1 MITSLSLEN
10 FKSFQKL
17 DNLEIKPLT
26 ILLGRN
32 SCGKSSIIQSLLLL
46 KQTLEE
52 NNEDDLNVEGKY
64 LKFSDLKDISYGLP
78 KGKDANIGYKFN
90 ISSFKS
96 SARISLNFRN
106 KRSFRSYKPYLDSFI
121 HESNEKLINLKEL
134 HTEFFSENMN
144 NLLKEIQQEDKN
156 FSESIEK
163 FEVVYQNFIPR
174 ALKSV
179 IKKNKEK
186 KGFMLPLEIA
196 YENLLVS
203 QFEKDIKRIKYL
215 SPLRAN
221 PERVYIHYAKNASEI
236 NENGANCAHVLWAR
250 QKEIISFNNQ
260 KMPLTE
266 AVHKSIE
273 LLGLSQEITSKQMNE
288 MIYRIGI
295 KLQNSEQDVTL
306 ADVGFG
312 YSQVLPVILLG
323 LLNNNDNL
331 LLIEQPEIH
340 LHPSSAGKLADLF
353 LAFIKG
359 KKKFLIETHSQ
370 ELINKLRL
378 RVIQDPTLK
387 ELINIVFISQ
397 NEDGTQIN
405 QFEIDENGMFP
416 EWPDGFLDESENIAR
431 EILLARVGRKSV

>member
-10 FKSFQKL
+10 FKSFKKL
-17 DNLEIKPLT
+17 DELKIKPLT
-26 ILLGRN
+26 ILLGKN

-64 LKFSDLKDISYGLP
+64 LKFSDLRDITYGLP
-78 KGKDANIGYKFN
+78 KAKRDAKIGYKFN
-90 ISSFKS
+90 ISNSKT
-96 SARISLNFRN
+96 SAKISLNFNN
-106 KRSFRSYKPYLDSFI
+106 KRNFRSYKPNLDSFI
-121 HESNEKLINLKEL
+121 YESNERVINLKDPQ
-134 HTEFFSENMN
+134 TEFFSENMN
-144 NLLKEIQQEDKN
+144 NLLNEIKQQDEN
-156 FSESIEK
+156 FSDNIKK
-163 FEVVYQNFIPR
+163 FTVVYQNFIPR

-179 IKKNKEK
+179 LIKNDKNK
-186 KGFMLPLEIA
+186 GFLLPLEIA

-215 SPLRAN
+215 SPLRTS

-236 NENGANCAHVLWAR
+236 NENGANSAHVLWAR
-250 QKEIISFNNQ
+250 QNELISFNNK
-260 KMPLTE
+260 KMKLTE

-273 LLGLSQEITSKQMNE
+273 ILGLSQEITSRQMND

-295 KLQNSEQDVTL
+295 KLQNFEGDVTL

-340 LHPSSAGKLADLF
+340 LHPSSASKLADLF
-353 LAFIKG
+353 LAFIKDNLNRG
-359 KKKFLIETHSQ
+359 
-370 ELINKLRL
+370 
-378 RVIQDPTLK
+378 
-387 ELINIVFISQ
+387 
-397 NEDGTQIN
+397 
-405 QFEIDENGMFP
+405 
-416 EWPDGFLDESENIAR
+416 
-431 EILLARVGRKSV
+431 